1 MERREHYDPEDI
13 ENLLQERSYDEL
25 LEEER
30 AYVLRHISG
39 RAEYEAMRQLLGQ
52 VREDDRRREP
62 ITVEP
67 EIRDHIMAAF
77 RANQRPQWRV
87 WLNSIGGLL
96 WPKELSAMWKE
107 NRLLRPALA
116 FASLALLIVAG
127 VWMIQTATNN
137 KESAQ
142 VAELKKEEPAKL
154 KVAEPSVPATENQSV
169 FEPAPPPTQQPAGSL
184 KEVGTTAGA
193 TRSFNEV
200 EMDAAPVS
208 GNAQLLEVAADE
220 SVAEKKDGNLDE
232 RREGERARAPIT
244 TDVVTLQSAAG
255 ATQSGTHVVTEE
267 ELTMNTSVANATGK
281 VTKAVLKEKAERTAS
296 VSTTLSANPELLAL
310 IGAGW

>member
-67 EIRDHIMAAF
+67 EIRDTIMAAF
-77 RANQRPQWRV
+77 RANQRPQWRI

-96 WPKELSAMWKE
+96 WPKELSAMWNE

-127 VWMIQTATNN
+127 VWMIQSATNN

-169 FEPAPPPTQQPAGSL
+169 FEPAPPPTQQPAGSR
-184 KEVGTTAGA
+184 KDVGITTGA

-208 GNAQLLEVAADE
+208 GNAQPLEVAADE

-232 RREGERARAPIT
+232 RREGERAPIT
-244 TDVVTLQSAAG
+244 TDAVTRQSAAG
-255 ATQSGTHVVTEE
+255 ATQSATHVVTEE
-267 ELTMNTSVANATGK
+267 ELTVNTSLANATGK
-281 VTKAVLKEKAERTAS
+281 VTKAVLKEKAERSAGI
-296 VSTTLSANPELLAL
+296 STTLSANPELLAL